1 MLCFPPNPVLQA
13 SRWPERN
20 YESIRRV
27 AAAGAGLVDLWEASP
42 IRLETNDTRTEEIID
57 ELFPVD
63 ALLCSGWTRHRFD
76 TRPKSRWY
84 RLDDLQFIVPSPM
97 VAKQGVTKNGDVS
110 AHALSNTGPRRFL
123 VIEFD
128 FDGNRSR
135 AEANL
140 LAQFNADRRD
150 VSDLCASLLL
160 HLAQKAP
167 LALAVHSGGKSLHG
181 WFYCAG
187 RAEESLRRF
196 MNYAASLGGDAA
208 TWTRSQFVRM
218 PDGLRDNGKRQA
230 VFFFNPRVV
239 K

>member
-1 MLCFPPNPVLQA
+1 M
-13 SRWPERN
+13 
-20 YESIRRV
+20 
-27 AAAGAGLVDLWEASP
+27 
-42 IRLETNDTRTEEIID
+42 TE
-57 ELFPVD
+57 
-63 ALLCSGWTRHRFD
+63 
-76 TRPKSRWY
+76 
-84 RLDDLQFIVPSPM
+84 
-97 VAKQGVTKNGDVS
+97 KQGVTRNGKLS
-110 AHALSNTGPRRFL
+110 AHALSNTGLRRFL

-128 FDGNRSR
+128 FDGSRSR

-181 WFYCAG
+181 WFYCTG
-187 RAEESLRRF
+187 QREELLRRF

-230 VFFFNPRVV
+230 VFFFNPSVRSPIRGS
-239 K
+239 KMTRSRLFQGISMMK

>member
-1 MLCFPPNPVLQA
+1 MEQVAIRSPGYVG
-13 SRWPERN
+13 WPEP
-20 YESIRRV
+20 ELHSIGRIARE
-27 AAAGAGLVDLWEASP
+27 GRGLVDLWEASP
-42 IRLETNDTRTEEIID
+42 FRLETNGARTAEIID
-57 ELFPVD
+57 TIFPGNL
-63 ALLCSGWTRHRFD
+63 LLCCGWSRHRWD
-76 TRPKSRWY
+76 TRPKSQWY
-84 RLDDLQFIVPSPM
+84 KPEALQFIVPNPM
-97 VAKQGVTKNGDVS
+97 TEKQGVTRNGKLS

-181 WFYCAG
+181 WFYCTG
-187 RAEESLRRF
+187 QGEESLRRF

-218 PDGLRDNGKRQA
+218 PDGLRDNGKRQT
-230 VFFFNPRVV
+230 VYFFNPAVV
-239 K
+239 R